1 VDLDEVQDVDL
12 KELKGVDDVL
22 RNLEINIV
30 LPLEND
36 ELATRFR
43 LRSKRGVLLS
53 GPHGTGKTTVG
64 RALTVCWV
72 ANWQSDERSE
82 KAARADCQSAL
93 RRSAAKLQPKTEVTE
108 SQTLPKLLAPW
119 EMHAFGRRALVAG
132 SRAAC
137 PAAPEPRA
145 RCVHRMHKRCTS
157 DAHRS
162 HACASGVH
170 RLCIACASGGCA
182 RQPGTG
188 PELGR
193 AEP

>member
-1 VDLDEVQDVDL
+1 MDL
-12 KELKGVDDVL
+12 KGLKGVDDVL

-93 RRSAAKLQPKTEVTE
+93 RRSAAKLQVSNLRQSRRLVIP
-108 SQTLPKLLAPW
+108 LLS
-119 EMHAFGRRALVAG
+119 RNCTILRCG
-132 SRAAC
+132 S
-137 PAAPEPRA
+137 
-145 RCVHRMHKRCTS
+145 VYLL
-157 DAHRS
+157 D
-162 HACASGVH
+162 
-170 RLCIACASGGCA
+170 
-182 RQPGTG
+182 
-188 PELGR
+188 
-193 AEP
+193 